1 MVVCQKSA
9 KELSSFSQL
18 GSFLFR
24 EIVKIGDSKQ
34 LIGGKSM
41 ASFNELIEQINKNL
55 PNDGKHTRDR
65 GTAFEKMAVAYFKN
79 EPAYKNKFSDIWM
92 LSEVPA
98 EYNIPRV
105 DTGVDIVAKDRV
117 SGKLTAI
124 QAKFYKGKVSKGD
137 IDSFVAEASK
147 NYYADGILIST
158 TDEWNK
164 HAENDLEGL
173 SKPITRIGLSQLENA
188 DIDWQLFDFDS
199 RNENLRHKAKKMR
212 DYQIEAVEKSVA
224 YFKDHSRGKLV
235 MAPGTG
241 KTFTSLKI
249 AEALMKQSG
258 KDVYNVLYLVP
269 SIQLLSQTLF
279 SWNSDVSPD
288 LQMDSFSVVSDS
300 KATKQKTGDDD
311 LSAKDIGFPAT
322 TNVDQFMENYH
333 ALKESDGKHI
343 RVVFSTYQSIDV
355 IGRAQKQGFP
365 EFDLIISDEAH
376 RTTGAAEMGEP
387 SVFTKV
393 HSNQNVKGKLRLYQ
407 TATPKVYGSD
417 AKKKAESE
425 SYVISSM
432 DDKDIYGE
440 EIFRLGFGDAVNRGY
455 LTDYKVS
462 VIAVSESFINKNMQS
477 ILSNDDS
484 ELVTDDV
491 GKIIGVWNAM
501 VKRNG
506 KTGVIEGA
514 PMKRAILFTD
524 KIVHSKEITD
534 EFNGVVNDYLDDQSE
549 GSYYVNV
556 KHVDGGLN
564 ALQKKNALDWLEG
577 DIPENEA
584 RILSNVRFLTE
595 GIDVPNLD
603 AVIFFSP
610 KKSQVD
616 IVQAVGRIMRRFEG
630 KKYGYI
636 ILPIVIDANVDPA
649 TALDNNKK
657 YQQVWQVLN
666 ALRSTDERFEAEI
679 NKLELN
685 KKKSD
690 RLTINPVHN
699 HPSRP
704 VTQERGEEAERK
716 RENGEQLSLD
726 LNTDEVSDI
735 EQAFYGKIVK
745 KVGDRRYLEDWSAD
759 VARIAQRHITKI
771 KDLIDSQ
778 SGARMAFDT
787 FIKGLRYNIN
797 DSIDEEQ
804 AIEMLAQHLI
814 TQPVFQALFGEYS
827 FVNSNPVS
835 KAMNDVI
842 SAFSLF
848 GFDKEQ
854 KELEP
859 FYESVK
865 LRASGIDNAEAKQK
879 IIVTLYDNFFRK
891 GFKKTT
897 EQMGIVFTPVEVVD
911 FIVKSVDWALDKYLG
926 RSLADENVHILDP
939 FTGTGTF
946 ITRTLQYLKQQMDE
960 GKITYAD
967 ILHKYMHELHANEIV
982 LLSYYIAAINIE
994 TVFDEVNGP
1003 DEGYVPFN
1011 GIVLTDTF
1019 ESTEEQP
1026 VLDDKLFG
1034 ENNARLKEQQ
1044 KEPITVI
1051 IGNPPYSVG
1060 QKNAND
1066 NNQNL
1071 HYPQL
1076 EQALRDTYVANSKS
1090 SLSKGTYD
1098 SYVKAFRWSTDRLG
1112 DRGIIG
1118 FVTNGSYIDS
1128 NSTDGLRASF
1138 YKEFNYLY
1146 IFNLRGNQRT
1156 QGEQSRKE
1164 GGKIFGSGSRA
1175 PIAISILI
1183 KDGSDAHELYYHDI
1197 GDYLSRKEKLQILE
1211 SSNSIDGLDWQQI
1224 TPDKNYD
1231 WINQRDPNYQKYEI
1245 MVGDYKSPFLLNG
1258 VGVNTSRD
1266 IWVSG
1271 FSHDKVLKNSQNM
1284 MRNYNEDVNSGKKT
1298 HLFNDKRI
1306 KWSAGLETLFKKGIF
1321 LKFDARKIRLELYRP
1336 FTKKWIMYDRNV
1348 VERPGIYYDKFGL
1361 ENSLIYTTG
1370 KGASRTFSAIATNL
1384 LPNLHLEDTGQGFM
1398 RYNNE
1403 GNDESNLFEP
1413 SHDNVNKEF
1422 ADKIGLSLDDTFAYV
1437 YGLLNSPEYQQKYAN
1452 DLKKD
1457 LARIPVVAEKER
1469 YVEVG
1474 KKLMDLHINYEEVP
1488 VYEGVQIVAR
1498 ENPSYVVKKMK
1509 FGKKRD
1515 AESGKLEKDKSTI
1528 IFNSDITIKDIPEK
1542 AYEYIVNGRSAIEWI
1557 MDQYQV
1563 KTDKKS
1569 GITDDPNDFSDD
1581 PKYIFNLLLRIINV
1595 SLQTVD
1601 LVNSL
1606 PKLEIIE

>member
-1 MVVCQKSA
+1 
-9 KELSSFSQL
+9 
-18 GSFLFR
+18 
-24 EIVKIGDSKQ
+24 
-34 LIGGKSM
+34 M

-79 EPAYKNKFSDIWM
+79 EPAYKNKFSDVWM

-98 EYNIPRV
+98 EYNISRV

-124 QAKFYKGKVSKGD
+124 QAKFYKGKVSKSD

-249 AEALMKQSG
+249 AEALMEQSG

-279 SWNSDVSPD
+279 SWNSDVNPD
-288 LQMDSFSVVSDS
+288 LQMDSFSVVSDN

-333 ALKESDGKHI
+333 ALKDVDGKHI

-376 RTTGAAEMGEP
+376 RTTGAAQMGEP

-462 VIAVSESFINKNMQS
+462 VIAVSESYINKNMQS

-534 EFNGVVNDYLDDQSE
+534 EFNSVVNDYLDDQSE

-649 TALDNNKK
+649 SALDNNKK

-685 KKKSD
+685 RKKSD
-690 RLTINPVHN
+690 RVTINPVHN

-759 VARIAQRHITKI
+759 VARIAQRHIAKI

-778 SGARMAFDT
+778 SGAKMAFDT

-797 DSIDEEQ
+797 DSIDEEK

-827 FVNSNPVS
+827 FVNNNPVS

-967 ILHKYMHELHANEIV
+967 ILRKYMHELHANEIV

-1051 IGNPPYSVG
+1051 IGNPPYSAG
-1060 QKNAND
+1060 QKNQND
-1066 NNQNL
+1066 NNANL
-1071 HYPQL
+1071 HYKNL
-1076 EQALRDTYVANSKS
+1076 EKNIAQTYVKYSNTSNSNR
-1090 SLSKGTYD
+1090 TYD
-1098 SYVKAFRWSTDRLG
+1098 SYIKALRWASDRLNAK
-1112 DRGIIG
+1112 GIIG
-1118 FVTNGSYIDS
+1118 FVTNGSYVDS
-1128 NSTDGLRASF
+1128 GSTDGLRHCL
-1138 YKEFNYLY
+1138 YKEFNHLY
-1146 IFNLRGNQRT
+1146 IFNLRGNART
-1156 QGEQSRKE
+1156 QGEQRRKE
-1164 GGKIFGSGSRA
+1164 KDNVFGQGTRTT
-1175 PIAISILI
+1175 IAISILV
-1183 KDGSDAHELYYHDI
+1183 KDGSNAHELYYHDI
-1197 GDYLSRKEKLQILE
+1197 GDYLSRKEKLKILE
-1211 SSNSIDGLDWQQI
+1211 SSNGVDGLDWQQI
-1224 TPDKNYD
+1224 TPDENND
-1231 WINQRDPNYQKYEI
+1231 WINQRDPRYLKYAPISGEQKSVFNNQYI
-1245 MVGDYKSPFLLNG
+1245 GI
-1258 VGVNTSRD
+1258 NTNRD
-1266 IWVSG
+1266 IWVYGYSKKSTLQNIQRMVENYNHEADQG
-1271 FSHDKVLKNSQNM
+1271 FSDKDQLNNDQSYIKWTDELQNKAIK
-1284 MRNYNEDVNSGKKT
+1284 G
-1298 HLFNDKRI
+1298 KRI
-1306 KWSAGLETLFKKGIF
+1306 D
-1321 LKFDARKIRLELYRP
+1321 FDANRLVLALYRP
-1336 FTKKWIMYDRNV
+1336 FTKKWLYYDTDLLH
-1348 VERPGIYYDKFGL
+1348 RPGKFDAVWNDGPAIITSGR
-1361 ENSLIYTTG
+1361 NISKNFSSLVTTKIPDMNVLPG
-1370 KGASRTFSAIATNL
+1370 GTQSFPLAIRG
-1384 LPNLHLEDTGQGFM
+1384 E
-1398 RYNNE
+1398 
-1403 GNDESNLFEP
+1403 NLFE
-1413 SHDNVNKEF
+1413 DEDVKNITEDFNK
-1422 ADKIGLSLDDTFAYV
+1422 KIGLNETDSFAYI

-1457 LARIPVVAEKER
+1457 LARIPVVANKEK

-1488 VYEGVQIVAR
+1488 VYEGVQIVSH

-1515 AESGKLEKDKSTI
+1515 AESGKFKKDKSTI

-1542 AYEYIVNGRSAIEWI
+1542 AYEYVVNGRSAIEWI

>member
-1 MVVCQKSA
+1 
-9 KELSSFSQL
+9 
-18 GSFLFR
+18 
-24 EIVKIGDSKQ
+24 
-34 LIGGKSM
+34 M
-41 ASFNELIEQINKNL
+41 ASFNELIEQIDKNL

-79 EPAYKNKFSDIWM
+79 EPAYKNKFSNVWM

-147 NYYADGILIST
+147 NYYADGILITT
-158 TDEWNK
+158 TDDWNK

-188 DIDWQLFDFDS
+188 DIDWQLFDFES

-224 YFKDHSRGKLV
+224 YFKDHSRGKLI

-249 AEALMKQSG
+249 AEALMKESS
-258 KDVYNVLYLVP
+258 KDIYNVLYLVP

-279 SWNSDVSPD
+279 SWNSDVNPD

-333 ALKESDGKHI
+333 ALKDGDGKQI

-376 RTTGAAEMGEP
+376 RTTGAAQMGEP

-462 VIAVSESFINKNMQS
+462 VIAVSESYINKNMQS
-477 ILSNDDS
+477 VLSNDDS
-484 ELVTDDV
+484 ELMTDDV

-534 EFNGVVNDYLDDQSE
+534 EFNGVVNDYLDDQSD

-616 IVQAVGRIMRRFEG
+616 IVQAVGRIMRKFEG

-685 KKKSD
+685 KHKSK

-704 VTQERGEEAERK
+704 VTQERGEEAEK
-716 RENGEQLSLD
+716 KQENGEQLSLD

-778 SGARMAFDT
+778 SGAKLAFDT

-827 FVNSNPVS
+827 FVNNNPVS

-911 FIVKSVDWALDKYLG
+911 FIVKSVDWALKKYLG

-967 ILHKYMHELHANEIV
+967 ILRKYMHELHANEIV

-1076 EQALRDTYVANSKS
+1076 EQALRNTYVTSSKS
-1090 SLSKGTYD
+1090 ALSKGTYD
-1098 SYVKAFRWSTDRLG
+1098 SYVKAFRWATDRLG

-1211 SSNSIDGLDWQQI
+1211 NSNNINGLNWQKI
-1224 TPDKNYD
+1224 IPDENQD
-1231 WINQRDPNYQKYEI
+1231 WINQRDPNYQNYVSI
-1245 MVGDYKSPFLLNG
+1245 VGEQASPFYNNAIGLSTN
-1258 VGVNTSRD
+1258 RD
-1266 IWVSG
+1266 AWVYGYNRS
-1271 FSHDKVLKNSQNM
+1271 SVLKHVKTLED
-1284 MRNYNEDVNSGKKT
+1284 NYNTEVEKNEREVGLLDPKK
-1298 HLFNDKRI
+1298 I
-1306 KWSAGLETLFKKGIF
+1306 KWTRKLKNYLTKGLKLE
-1321 LKFDARKIRLELYRP
+1321 FDPSKIQLSMYRP
-1336 FTKKWIMYDRNV
+1336 YTKKWLYFNDDV
-1348 VERPGIYYDKFGL
+1348 VEMPGQYYKKWGKDNL
-1361 ENSLIYTTG
+1361 TLVTTG
-1370 KGASRTFSAIATNL
+1370 RGASREFSVLVSNIVTDIQL
-1384 LPNLHLEDTGQGFM
+1384 LMNGQVFM

-1403 GNDESNLFEP
+1403 KRDESNLFEAD
-1413 SHDNVNKEF
+1413 HDNVNQAF
-1422 ADKIGLSLDDTFAYV
+1422 ADKLGLSLDDTFAYV
-1437 YGLLNSPEYQQKYAN
+1437 YGLLSSPEYQQKYAN

-1457 LARIPVVAEKER
+1457 LARIPVVAEKEK

>member
-1 MVVCQKSA
+1 
-9 KELSSFSQL
+9 
-18 GSFLFR
+18 
-24 EIVKIGDSKQ
+24 
-34 LIGGKSM
+34 M
-41 ASFNELIEQINKNL
+41 ATFNELIEQIDKNL

-79 EPAYKNKFSDIWM
+79 EPAYKNKFSDVWM

-105 DTGVDIVAKDRV
+105 DTGVDIVAKDRA

-124 QAKFYKGKVSKGD
+124 QAKFYKGKISKGD

-147 NYYADGILIST
+147 NYYADGILITT
-158 TDEWNK
+158 TDDWNK

-173 SKPITRIGLSQLENA
+173 SKHITRIGLSQLENA

-199 RNENLRHKAKKMR
+199 RNENLRHKAKQMR

-249 AEALMKQSG
+249 AEALMKESG
-258 KDVYNVLYLVP
+258 KDIYNVLYLVP

-279 SWNSDVSPD
+279 SWNSDVNPD

-322 TNVDQFMENYH
+322 TNVDQFMENYR
-333 ALKESDGKHI
+333 ALKDGDGKHI

-376 RTTGAAEMGEP
+376 RTTGAAQMGEP

-462 VIAVSESFINKNMQS
+462 VIAVSESYINKNMQS
-477 ILSNDDS
+477 VLSNDDS
-484 ELVTDDV
+484 ELMTDDV

-524 KIVHSKEITD
+524 KIVHSKEITA
-534 EFNGVVNDYLDDQSE
+534 EFNGVVNDYLDDQSD

-616 IVQAVGRIMRRFEG
+616 IVQAVGRIMRKFEG

-636 ILPIVIDANVDPA
+636 ILPVVIDANTDPA

-685 KKKSD
+685 KKKSG

-778 SGARMAFDT
+778 SGAKMAFDT

-911 FIVKSVDWALDKYLG
+911 FIVKSVDWALKKYLG

-967 ILHKYMHELHANEIV
+967 ILRKYMHELHANEIV

-1060 QKNAND
+1060 QKSQND
-1066 NNQNL
+1066 DNQNV
-1071 HYPQL
+1071 HYERL
-1076 EQALRDTYVANSKS
+1076 ENRISETYVKNGTAT
-1090 SLSKGTYD
+1090 LSQSAYD
-1098 SYVKAFRWSTDRLG
+1098 SYIKAFRWSSDRLNTEG
-1112 DRGIIG
+1112 VIG
-1118 FVTNGSYIDS
+1118 FITNSGYLDGISLQGLRKSFNDEFNHIYIVNLKGSIRGKIGVDAKKQGGNIFNILTGVAITLLVKDRS
-1128 NSTDGLRASF
+1128 NS
-1138 YKEFNYLY
+1138 
-1146 IFNLRGNQRT
+1146 
-1156 QGEQSRKE
+1156 
-1164 GGKIFGSGSRA
+1164 
-1175 PIAISILI
+1175 
-1183 KDGSDAHELYYHDI
+1183 HDI
-1197 GDYLSRKEKLQILE
+1197 FYSEVSDYMSKNEKLTFLTKNDFTSINWRKIL
-1211 SSNSIDGLDWQQI
+1211 
-1224 TPDKNYD
+1224 PDKNND
-1231 WINQRDPNYQKYEI
+1231 WINQRDPNYSKY
-1245 MVGDYKSPFLLNG
+1245 SPISDGKGSVFYMSLPGIKTN
-1258 VGVNTSRD
+1258 RD

-1271 FSHDKVLKNSQNM
+1271 FGKNKVLKNVDTLIQ
-1284 MRNYNEDVNSGKKT
+1284 NYNDEVSLEGGNGKKPT
-1298 HLFNDKRI
+1298 MRDPQKINWSVKLEND
-1306 KWSAGLETLFKKGIF
+1306 FKKGV
-1321 LKFDARKIRLELYRP
+1321 RLSFNQNSMKTELYRP
-1336 FTKKWIMYDRNV
+1336 YTKKWLMYDKEI
-1348 VERPGIYYDKFGL
+1348 VERPSQYADKWG
-1361 ENSLIYTTG
+1361 ENNIAIVTTG
-1370 KGASRTFSAIATNL
+1370 KGSGKPFSVLVTNEMPCYDL
-1384 LPNLHLEDTGQGFM
+1384 MDKGQVFLKSI
-1398 RYNNE
+1398 
-1403 GNDESNLFEP
+1403 NDESGLKLDLGLK
-1413 SHDNVNKEF
+1413 SDNVNSSSNL
-1422 ADKIGLSLDDTFAYV
+1422 GLERDDTFAYV
-1437 YGLLNSPEYQQKYAN
+1437 YGLLSSPEYQQKYAN

-1457 LARIPVVAEKER
+1457 LARIPVVAEKEK
-1469 YVEVG
+1469 YVEIG

-1488 VYEGVQIVAR
+1488 IYEGVQIVAR
-1498 ENPSYVVKKMK
+1498 ENSSYVVKKMK

-1542 AYEYIVNGRSAIEWI
+1542 AYEYVVNGRSAIEWI